1 MCSSLLMAN
10 SCAFSDLKSGQC
22 SSVVEARLLRFWEA
36 RNVKCG
42 GEIKWMDLLM
52 VDVKATMMQ
61 VTISSSRLP
70 QYRERLIVGTMFFVS
85 GFDVSR
91 CAQSFRLTESS
102 LLIRFNENTTF
113 EEITDHVSPLR
124 EEAFRFRNQSEMI
137 GLAKTNTQFPGEILG
152 VKIVSRH
159 TAIELLT
166 FLTLTEN
173 MTLSSV
179 LQFTFRRPT
188 TLSANK
194 VNQLPV

>member
-10 SCAFSDLKSGQC
+10 SRAFSDLKSGQC

-113 EEITDHVSPLR
+113 EEITDHVSPLP

-137 GLAKTNTQFPGEILG
+137 GLAKTNTQFPG
-152 VKIVSRH
+152 
-159 TAIELLT
+159 
-166 FLTLTEN
+166 TL
-173 MTLSSV
+173 
-179 LQFTFRRPT
+179 
-188 TLSANK
+188 
-194 VNQLPV
+194 LPVDTYLLYCWTSVCKEYGLFIFVRK

>member
-1 MCSSLLMAN
+1 
-10 SCAFSDLKSGQC
+10 C

-70 QYRERLIVGTMFFVS
+70 QYRERLIVGTMFSVS

-113 EEITDHVSPLR
+113 EEITDHVSPLP

-137 GLAKTNTQFPGEILG
+137 GLAKTNTQFPESDIYLILYVDVIGEILG

-173 MTLSSV
+173 MMLSSV

>member
-1 MCSSLLMAN
+1 MAN
-10 SCAFSDLKSGQC
+10 SRAFSDLKSGQC

-61 VTISSSRLP
+61 VTISSS
-70 QYRERLIVGTMFFVS
+70 QSDIYLILYV
-85 GFDVSR
+85 DV
-91 CAQSFRLTESS
+91 
-102 LLIRFNENTTF
+102 I
-113 EEITDHVSPLR
+113 
-124 EEAFRFRNQSEMI
+124 
-137 GLAKTNTQFPGEILG
+137 GEILG
-152 VKIVSRH
+152 VKIDSRH

-173 MTLSSV
+173 MDCKFYSTLSSV